1 MNDIERHYESYER
14 LIEKTAS
21 EYHRRYYRTADYQDV
36 LQEARLIYLQAVLR
50 YDPAQGAFSTYLV
63 ASLQALGRYCA
74 KEYRY
79 TVGSTDG
86 VEEIAGTGERVVY
99 MCLGEDAQA
108 VQDAIFGGA
117 LEVTQQRYRLP
128 SLSQA
133 TRYFSGKGWS
143 RGRTKQAWDELRLQV
158 EGAL

>member
-1 MNDIERHYESYER
+1 MNDIERHYESYEG
-14 LIEKTAS
+14 LIERTAS
-21 EYHRRYYRTADYQDV
+21 EYYRRYHRTADYQDV

-50 YDPAQGAFSTYLV
+50 YDPDKGAFSTFLV

-86 VEEIAGTGERVVY
+86 VEKIGARERKVY
-99 MCLGEDAQA
+99 LCLGEDAQA
-108 VQDAIFGGA
+108 VQDAICEGV
-117 LEVTQQRYRLP
+117 LEATQQRQRLP
-128 SLSQA
+128 SLYQA
-133 TRYFSGKGWS
+133 TRYFSHRGWS
-143 RGRTKQAWDELRLQV
+143 RGRTKQAWEELRLQV